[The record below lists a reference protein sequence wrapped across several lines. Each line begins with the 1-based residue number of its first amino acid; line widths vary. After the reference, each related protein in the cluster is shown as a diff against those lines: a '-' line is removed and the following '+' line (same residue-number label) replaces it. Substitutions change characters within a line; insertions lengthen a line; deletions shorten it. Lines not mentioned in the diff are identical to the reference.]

1 VSPEIA
7 RKLLAVVN
15 NKSSVD
21 ALFEYAEERIKQH
34 VKNLIRETDHAK
46 MLAIQGSIQELQR
59 FATLRDEVNQKAKE
73 AKDAKSNSNNQ

>member
-1 VSPEIA
+1 MSSKKFSSA
-7 RKLLAVVN
+7 LL
-15 NKSSVD
+15 SID

-73 AKDAKSNSNNQ
+73 AKDGTTTKQ